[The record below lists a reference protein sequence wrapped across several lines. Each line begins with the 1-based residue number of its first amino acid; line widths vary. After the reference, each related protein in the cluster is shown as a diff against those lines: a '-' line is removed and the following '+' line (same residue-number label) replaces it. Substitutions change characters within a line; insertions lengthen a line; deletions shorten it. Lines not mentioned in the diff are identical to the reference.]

1 MYSQDREL
9 AQFFKQLDMNSSH
22 SQSDIPFRFPRF
34 RLPSRHVAHDPQNKV
49 IELQELPV
57 VDNSTGRGASTCTS
71 TSSLKPSI
79 SCSADLVYYTA
90 RNGSKFHLTEGC
102 YSAFDKHS
110 GRPPVWLKHCR
121 FCGHTF
127 LNLIYS
133 PVKENAITTS

>member
-9 AQFFKQLDMNSSH
+9 AQFFKQLDMNNSH
-22 SQSDIPFRFPRF
+22 NQIDIPFRFPRF
-34 RLPSRHVAHDPQNKV
+34 RLLSRHVAHDLQNKS

-57 VDNSTGRGASTCTS
+57 VDSSSGRDASTSSSTCTS
-71 TSSLKPSI
+71 TSLSKPSI

-102 YSAFDKHS
+102 YSAFDKQS
-110 GRPPVWLKHCR
+110 GRPPSWLKHCR

-133 PVKENAITTS
+133 PAK